1 MNLLES
7 KTHPTTYID
16 TEKIKDPEIRHYFEE
31 DMILNEIN
39 NCLVSGEGLEC
50 IFEKAKEVG
59 FEDLE
64 YLKHAAKVLAENH
77 ALMAKADAPVKAKS
91 LTKVPTA
98 KTKRVS
104 EGYTESIPVR
114 GGKSTST

>member
-7 KTHPTTYID
+7 KPHPTTYID
-16 TEKIKDPEIRHYFEE
+16 TEKIKDPEIRRYFEE

-39 NCLVSGEGLEC
+39 NCLVTGEGLEC
-50 IFEKAKEVG
+50 ILEKAKEVG

-77 ALMAKADAPVKAKS
+77 ALMARANGKAN
-91 LTKVPTA
+91 VPNVTHVTVQPT
-98 KTKRVS
+98 KTK
-104 EGYTESIPVR
+104 GIPVR

>member
-1 MNLLES
+1 MDILEP
-7 KTHPTTYID
+7 KAHPTAYID
-16 TEKIKDPEIRHYFEE
+16 TEKIIDPDIRHYFEE

-59 FEDLE
+59 YEDLE

-77 ALMAKADAPVKAKS
+77 ALMAKANGQANAPSIPSV
-91 LTKVPTA
+91 TVQPT
-98 KTKRVS
+98 KTK
-104 EGYTESIPVR
+104 GIIPVR
-114 GGKSTST
+114 GGLRK